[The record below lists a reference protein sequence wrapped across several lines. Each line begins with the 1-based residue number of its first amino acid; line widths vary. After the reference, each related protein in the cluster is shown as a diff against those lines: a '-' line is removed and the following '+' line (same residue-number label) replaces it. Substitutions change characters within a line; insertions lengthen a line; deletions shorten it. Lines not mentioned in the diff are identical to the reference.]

1 MQSMFYHLIAS
12 ASKGNPLFI
21 ERKLLMAPTGKIM
34 VHSSF
39 YISCQPAREAI
50 NIEIKQRD
58 IKARS
63 P

>member
-21 ERKLLMAPTGKIM
+21 ERKLLIAAGKIM